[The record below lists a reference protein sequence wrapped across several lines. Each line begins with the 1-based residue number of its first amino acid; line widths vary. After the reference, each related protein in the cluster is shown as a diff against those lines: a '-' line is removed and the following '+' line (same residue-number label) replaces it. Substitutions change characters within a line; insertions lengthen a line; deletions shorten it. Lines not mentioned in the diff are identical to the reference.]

1 MDARRISALRT
12 LSSLECLRA
21 LSGGQQIGD
30 SNALEAAR
38 QGPQLQLPEIFG
50 TCSMPGLMTLALQEG
65 LVRTGAK
72 LRDLDVREM
81 EACWK
86 QALH

>member
-1 MDARRISALRT
+1 
-12 LSSLECLRA
+12 
-21 LSGGQQIGD
+21 
-30 SNALEAAR
+30 
-38 QGPQLQLPEIFG
+38 
-50 TCSMPGLMTLALQEG
+50 MPGLMTLALQEG